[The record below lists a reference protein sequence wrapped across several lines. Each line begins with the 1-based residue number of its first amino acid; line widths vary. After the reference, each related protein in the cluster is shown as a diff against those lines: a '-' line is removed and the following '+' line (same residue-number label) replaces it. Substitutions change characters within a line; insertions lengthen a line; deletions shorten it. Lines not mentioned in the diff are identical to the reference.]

1 MPPENGLIRCPIC
14 SYCFD
19 ASAPSL
25 CEACPLNT
33 GCTMLCCP
41 SCGHTTVDPDSSRL
55 VNGLRRM
62 VAFFAGP
69 FPPQQEQSE
78 PTGDLTGPV
87 FREATSPASPPG
99 LSLDAIPVGE
109 CAEVINLAPEM
120 PLHRRQAL
128 LAYGVEPG
136 KCLHLLQQSPLTV
149 LRVDQMELALEKE
162 LARLINVASPNQ
174 SPGCGGGRGR
184 ARRRARG
191 AADRRAV

>member
-1 MPPENGLIRCPIC
+1 MPPENELTRCPIC

-25 CEACPLNT
+25 CEACPLNA

-62 VAFFAGP
+62 VAFFAGR

-78 PTGDLTGPV
+78 PTSDLKELV
-87 FREATSPASPPG
+87 FREAASPESPPH
-99 LSLDAIPVGE
+99 LNLAAIPVGE
-109 CAEVINLAPEM
+109 CAVVTALAPEM

-149 LRVDQMELALEKE
+149 IRVDQMELALEKE
-162 LARLINVASPNQ
+162 LAELINVASPNQ
-174 SPGCGGGRGR
+174 SPNSGGGRGR
-184 ARRRARG
+184 ARRRARA